1 MLALEYRPSL
11 PRYLAARALRGRTEP
26 PLRLIE
32 TEPPLPP
39 APDWV
44 PLAPRLSGIC
54 GSDQA
59 LLAAGASLYLA
70 PLTSTPFVPG
80 HEIVAT
86 VTAGEAR
93 GRRVVVQP
101 ALGCA
106 PRGLTHPCP
115 ECAAGRG
122 ALCRAVTEGRVGPG
136 LQIGFC
142 QQTGGGW
149 SEGLIAHRSQ
159 LHEVPETLADE
170 EAVLIEPLACA
181 LHAVARAALA
191 PEARVAVI
199 GCGTLGLLAIA
210 ALRERHPDVSILAVA
225 KHPGQELA
233 ARRAGADH
241 VCPPARLHLD
251 GARITGARRLLGPG
265 GRELL
270 LGGFDAVLDCVG
282 SGGSLEGAIGAVR
295 PRGVVALA
303 GMPAALR
310 VDLALAWQ
318 REVEIR
324 GAYGYEREFE
334 QALALAPRLKL
345 GRLVAAAFPLR
356 EFRRALASAPQEA
369 RHGRPKT
376 VFDLRQR

>member
-265 GRELL
+265 GREL
-270 LGGFDAVLDCVG
+270 
-282 SGGSLEGAIGAVR
+282 
-295 PRGVVALA
+295 PRGGVALA

-356 EFRRALASAPQEA
+356 EFRRALASASQEA

-376 VFDLRQR
+376 VFDLRHR